1 MKKIYV
7 AIFVLL
13 ILIALSFNQISI
25 GATKKNKTTNNLT
38 QEQLVKTNKYLASL
52 EVSGYELSP
61 EFNKNTL
68 EYYLV
73 VPKDVNSINIKA
85 VAEAEKEGA
94 IVKIT
99 GNNSLTKQEN
109 IVNIRVTAADG
120 TSRLYTIVLVKNPE
134 INLKLDSLKIEGIQI
149 NPVFNKDTYY
159 YKAKLEDTE
168 LRSLKVEAIPNN
180 TDARVEIIGADNI
193 KDGDNLINIVVSKG
207 KETTIYQID
216 TDIDFLG
223 EKEKEITNVIT
234 QVRQIINYVII
245 GVSVFVVLIV
255 ILIIIAIIRKKSKKN
270 KEKDKNSK
278 LQQNQKINQNRR
290 RRN

>member
-120 TSRLYTIVLVKNPE
+120 TSRLYTIVVVKNPE
-134 INLKLDSLKIEGIQI
+134 INLKLDYLKIEGIQI

>member
-120 TSRLYTIVLVKNPE
+120 TSRLYTIVVVKNPE

>member
-13 ILIALSFNQISI
+13 ILITLSFNQISI

-73 VPKDVNSINIKA
+73 VPNGVNSINIKA

-94 IVKIT
+94 IVKVT

-120 TSRLYTIVLVKNPE
+120 TSRLYTIVVVKNPE
-134 INLKLDSLKIEGIQI
+134 VNLKLDSLKIEGIQI

-193 KDGDNLINIVVSKG
+193 KDGDNLINILVSKG

-245 GVSVFVVLIV
+245 GLSIFVVLIV

-270 KEKDKNSK
+270 KEKDKNNK
-278 LQQNQKINQNRR
+278 LKQNPKINQNRR